1 MNLNTLLQTKSSFSN
16 STGVDGS
23 LIIQLKSSYD
33 GYMKKYSENLAASR
47 NWGKP
52 AWEDAKNDW
61 RKNDYDDFYNKCVA
75 VTGTPCLSDNQTG
88 RKDRYRDRL
97 SKAQGYWIKAQA
109 SKKSAEETNVLLQD
123 ATAAKEAYDAA
134 LATGTALG
142 QSPEQVA
149 IIYQEQLD
157 TIQAEQDKIKADTVA
172 AEALASANP
181 NIKYFIIGG
190 AILGGLALLAIIKRK

>member
-1 MNLNTLLQTKSSFSN
+1 M
-16 STGVDGS
+16 
-23 LIIQLKSSYD
+23 
-33 GYMKKYSENLAASR
+33 
-47 NWGKP
+47 
-52 AWEDAKNDW
+52 
-61 RKNDYDDFYNKCVA
+61 
-75 VTGTPCLSDNQTG
+75 SDNQTG